1 VKPPGYEVAFRF
13 LTRVG
18 VVLLLL
24 LAAVFHLSNM
34 GEYPGLTR
42 PSLWYAVS
50 EVVPLVAI
58 AVVNL
63 AAAANVDA
71 LRRGPGRLLAPAASI
86 ELLVYGLVAVGRGAA
101 PGFFA
106 MAGIG
111 ALLAIGSVGLVASRY
126 RYGADGGKEW

>member
-1 VKPPGYEVAFRF
+1 VKPRASEVAFRF

-24 LAAVFHLSNM
+24 LAAVFHASNM

-63 AAAANVDA
+63 AAASNVAA
-71 LRRGPGRLLAPAASI
+71 LRRGPSQMLAPAASI

-101 PGFFA
+101 PAFFA

-111 ALLAIGSVGLVASRY
+111 ALLAIGSVGLVVSRH
-126 RYGADGGKEW
+126 RVRGRRRER